1 MFSHT
6 FKAFVMFMTSL
17 PCQSNFDTVLA
28 HEIGPKNSVDGDL
41 SKTKKP
47 KKNLPDPQLCFMLL
61 TVHE

>member
-1 MFSHT
+1 
-6 FKAFVMFMTSL
+6 MFMTFL

-47 KKNLPDPQLCFMLL
+47 KKNLPDPQRCFMLL